1 MDHIAMSEDA
11 TTESTQPV
19 ETPSGELR
27 TRPGRAWMIKTVL
40 LTVGLF
46 GFGLW
51 GTYDAFYL
59 YPARGEKH
67 ERFMRMAYLAE
78 ANAQFRLTRSGASIA
93 DPKAELDRLSE
104 GGFAPDSLESRT
116 QAWLTSLSRIESLS
130 GIARKNEQELARRAA
145 EPGGEPRGT
154 ETLFVDPQADLE
166 LLVQELAAESQPKPL
181 TKYDI
186 PLQYVFMIAGLGGAL
201 LMVIFAAR
209 VLAKSYRYD
218 PATKRLTLP
227 NGTSF
232 QPENI
237 QDVDKRKWDKF
248 LVFITLDDGSPEM
261 RLDLYRYQPLEEW
274 ILEME
279 KLSPNYEPPPED
291 EEEDENAVASDSGDG
306 GGDDERS
313 AA

>member
-1 MDHIAMSEDA
+1 MSEDA
-11 TTESTQPV
+11 TPAEVTQS
-19 ETPSGELR
+19 EGTPSGGLR

-40 LTVGLF
+40 LTAGLF

-51 GTYDAFYL
+51 GAYDAFSL

-78 ANAQFRLTRSGASIA
+78 ANAQFRLTRNGASIVN
-93 DPKAELDRLSE
+93 PREELDRLSE
-104 GGFAPDSLESRT
+104 GGYAPDSLESRI
-116 QAWLTSLSRIESLS
+116 QAWLTSLSRLKSLS
-130 GIARKNEQELARRAA
+130 AIASENEAEMARREA
-145 EPGGEPRGT
+145 EPGSEPQAT
-154 ETLFVDPQADLE
+154 ATLFVDPQADLE
-166 LLVQELAAESQPKPL
+166 LLVQELAAETQPKPL

-186 PLQYVFMIAGLGGAL
+186 PLQYAFMIGGLGGAL

-218 PATKRLTLP
+218 PVNKRLTLP
-227 NGTSF
+227 NGKSF
-232 QPENI
+232 LPENM

-291 EEEDENAVASDSGDG
+291 EEEDEDAVASDSGDG